1 MKHHASSMSVTEFQQ
16 LLERLCAS
24 TTTELQETRARME
37 VLRDN
42 PPG

>member
-1 MKHHASSMSVTEFQQ
+1 MKQKASSLSVTEFQQ

-24 TTTELQETRARME
+24 TTTELQQTRARME
-37 VLRDN
+37 VLRDH

>member
-1 MKHHASSMSVTEFQQ
+1 MKHKAPSMSVSEFQQ

-24 TTTELQETRARME
+24 TTTELQQTRARMD
-37 VLRDN
+37 VLRDQ